1 MTVRNKA
8 ENRRAAT
15 NSTRRGANIQRKELQ
30 SFLSDDQREDQ
41 KYIKQRK
48 REDKRGRISLTVRRQ
63 SGRNF
68 SSPGSANYL
77 HHSEYVSPLNV
88 TPVKSKVTPKDD
100 DNYYFP
106 RVSNFPLIAAHRKVT
121 SPDIFGKFGGRTTKS
136 TKSIKSSKT
145 IRRNRRNR
153 RNRRI

>member
-8 ENRRAAT
+8 ANRRDAT
-15 NSTRRGANIQRKELQ
+15 NSTRRGDNIQRKELQ
-30 SFLSDDQREDQ
+30 SFLSDEQREYQ
-41 KYIKQRK
+41 EYIKQRK

-77 HHSEYVSPLNV
+77 HHSEYVSP
-88 TPVKSKVTPKDD
+88 SKVTPIKSKVASKDD
-100 DNYYFP
+100 YFP
-106 RVSNFPLIAAHRKVT
+106 TVSGFPLIAAHRKVT
-121 SPDIFGKFGGRTTKS
+121 SLDNFGKFGGRS
-136 TKSIKSSKT
+136 SRSSRSSKT

-153 RNRRI
+153 RI